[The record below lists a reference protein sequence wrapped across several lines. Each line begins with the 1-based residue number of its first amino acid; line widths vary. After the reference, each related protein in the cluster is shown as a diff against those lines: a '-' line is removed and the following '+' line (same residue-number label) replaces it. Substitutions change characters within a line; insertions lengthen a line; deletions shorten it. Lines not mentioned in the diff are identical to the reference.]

1 MKAFFN
7 IPLVTAVCSLT
18 LASAHAAEG
27 WVADL
32 EAAKA
37 QAKKENK
44 TLLIKFTG
52 SDWCPPCIAIDKAVF
67 SKKEFVAQVQ
77 EKFVLCIIDV
87 PKGDKVLAKKNK
99 PLLKQYKVTGYPTCL
114 LLDSEG
120 KEFSRYNPGAHSTV
134 EKMVKHMT
142 YQLRRKDMF

>member
-7 IPLVTAVCSLT
+7 LPLVTAVCSLT

-27 WVADL
+27 WVSDL

-52 SDWCPPCIAIDKAVF
+52 SDWCPPCIAIEKAVF
-67 SKKEFVAQVQ
+67 SKKEFVAQVKD
-77 EKFVLCIIDV
+77 KFVLCIIDV
-87 PKGDKVLAKKNK
+87 PKGDTES
-99 PLLKQYKVTGYPTCL
+99 LK
-114 LLDSEG
+114 
-120 KEFSRYNPGAHSTV
+120 
-134 EKMVKHMT
+134 
-142 YQLRRKDMF
+142 